1 MTWVQTVLRAK
12 FSSRNFRRKHQFCYS
27 STCIVFIGCFREEEE
42 SEEDEE
48 MENQENGDT
57 DAKKTVEGTTQD
69 YPMAR
74 CVSLYTCL
82 STTYLCNAVF
92 Y

>member
-1 MTWVQTVLRAK
+1 MAQVQNILRV
-12 FSSRNFRRKHQFCYS
+12 NFCVQNKFCYTS
-27 STCIVFIGCFREEEE
+27 KSIVFIGCFREEEE

-57 DAKKTVEGTTQD
+57 DAKKTVEGTAQD

-74 CVSLYTCL
+74 CLNMSVMSVSY
-82 STTYLCNAVF
+82 
-92 Y
+92 